1 MARFARSSL
10 LMLLLVVTATACA
23 GPSSSSSSAQ
33 GPRTMVPVADVKAIA
48 GTWTGIAARS
58 AGSGREDWLELTVNE
73 NGTFK
78 ASAARQTG
86 ALVGDGTLQ
95 VNDGKVLAVG
105 RNGRAVLTLYER
117 SGPLLVMD
125 FTDTDGIKYSAEL
138 RRKS

>member
-1 MARFARSSL
+1 
-10 LMLLLVVTATACA
+10 
-23 GPSSSSSSAQ
+23 
-33 GPRTMVPVADVKAIA
+33 MVPVADLKAVA

-58 AGSGREDWLELTVNE
+58 AGSGREDWLEITVNE

-86 ALVGDGTLQ
+86 TLIGDGTLR
-95 VNDGKVLAVG
+95 VSDGKVLAEG

-125 FTDTDGIKYSAEL
+125 FTDKDGIKYSAEL